1 MKNTHPRILLTP
13 TGVGGDGCAAEVTNG
28 GGENGFIARREC
40 AATTPPNFEDGL
52 QLQIDRIRKEIG
64 A

>member
-1 MKNTHPRILLTP
+1 MKNTHPRTFHTP

-28 GGENGFIARREC
+28 GGGRGDKSRRDC

-52 QLQIDRIRKEIG
+52 QLQIDRNRKEIG